1 VRYTP
6 FPVALTLL
14 RPVLLYGRTDRVRR
28 LEGGERP
35 EFLPASQWPRSGDA
49 DDRRTVRGRCRP
61 PEPSEGEAT
70 VRSEPRRGLAARL
83 GDIAKLVGTWFILTT
98 LTIWCGAIVA
108 YLVLHGILFT
118 LGQGAASVGLFVTV
132 LLLEVAPFAWAMV
145 ILRRARRSRRRD

>member
-1 VRYTP
+1 MPMTGGQFEVVVVLP
-6 FPVALTLL
+6 FLLLGVAL
-14 RPVLLYGRTDRVRR
+14 VAAFAWV
-28 LEGGERP
+28 
-35 EFLPASQWPRSGDA
+35 
-49 DDRRTVRGRCRP
+49 
-61 PEPSEGEAT
+61 PEPSESEAAA
-70 VRSEPRRGLAARL
+70 RGAPRRGLGARL
-83 GDIAKLVGTWFILTT
+83 GDIAKLIGTWFLLTT